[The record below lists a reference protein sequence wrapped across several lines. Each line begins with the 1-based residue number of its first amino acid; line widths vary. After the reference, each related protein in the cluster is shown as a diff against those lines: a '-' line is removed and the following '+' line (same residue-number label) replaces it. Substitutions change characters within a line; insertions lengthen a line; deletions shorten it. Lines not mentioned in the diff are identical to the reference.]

1 MTLVVVFLPSWT
13 ILPGFF
19 FRSADC
25 AEQGLLYVL
34 RKNALMQRKQTDR
47 KLIAELNQVDLYV
60 HAYGWLKQEA
70 EDAWS
75 I

>member
-1 MTLVVVFLPSWT
+1 
-13 ILPGFF
+13 
-19 FRSADC
+19 
-25 AEQGLLYVL
+25 
-34 RKNALMQRKQTDR
+34 MQRKQTDR

-70 EDAWS
+70 DDAWC